1 MKKILLLLVII
12 ALTVSAMWATPV
24 GPSKAKA
31 LAQTFWN
38 LQCAQR
44 GGAEFQDISAAAGV
58 SHFYIFQNINGDG
71 FVMIS
76 GDDCAIPVLGYSDAN
91 NFETGNMPANLR
103 SWLGHYDRT
112 IGNAV
117 ADNAVATPE
126 IAQQWANLEAG
137 LLPVAG
143 TRDAIS
149 PLTFTQWDQTAP
161 FNDMCPGTSSNRSV
175 TGCAATAMA
184 QVMKYHNWPTTGT
197 GSHTY
202 SSNFMGYTYNNLS
215 ADFGNTT
222 YDWNNMLNT
231 YPYSSSGTTAQRNAV
246 ATLMYHCGV
255 AIEMGYSPEGSG
267 AYIAD
272 LYYYGAGSHASVEY
286 ALKTYFSYKTSL
298 HAEWEEDYTSA
309 QWKNLLKA
317 DLRDSLPV
325 VYSGYDENGEGGHAF
340 VCDGFNNSDL
350 FHFNWGW
357 RGHADGYFA
366 VNDLTPAPGGVGGGN
381 YDFSYGMHAI
391 FGIEPTNGGGGGGGG
406 GDDPQAS
413 AYDLQL
419 YDDFSVTPNPLQQ
432 NATAT
437 IEAVV
442 ANYGEADFVNGNFKL
457 VLETSSATLVET
469 LFEGTLNGTIASGSG
484 GRIPFQNLGPIT
496 ATPGSYKLA
505 LYYKG
510 ADESAWSYV
519 GEDLG
524 HANPMSI
531 TVVGASTPNI
541 QMNSNFSINPNPLRK
556 GQSATVSVNITNR
569 GSAAFTGKLKL
580 SLLNANN
587 QEVQVIQQK
596 NVNSAI
602 TQYST
607 DMFTFIGT
615 ISANAG
621 SYKLALYYQPTGVST
636 WTLVG
641 NTYNSNYQNPKS
653 VTVTDPTGIEEN
665 GEDALSIYPNPANDV
680 IRITSASPVMERV
693 EMFDLTGK
701 QVYSAINVR
710 SGAEINI
717 ANLTGGVYMLRIVT
731 DEGILTRKVVKK

>member
-1 MKKILLLLVII
+1 MKRILLLFVFI
-12 ALTVSAMWATPV
+12 ALSISAMWANPV
-24 GPSKAKA
+24 NPSRALT

-38 LQCAQR
+38 LQNGHR
-44 GGAEFQDISAAAGV
+44 GGAEFQDVSSAAGV
-58 SHFYIFQNINGDG
+58 NNFYIFNNINGSG
-71 FVMIS
+71 FVLIS
-76 GDDCAIPVLGYSDAN
+76 GDDCAVPVLGYSDAN
-91 NFETGNMPANLR
+91 NFETENMPANLR

-137 LLPVAG
+137 MLPVAG
-143 TRDAIS
+143 TRETVS
-149 PLTFTQWDQTAP
+149 PLLSTQWDQDAP
-161 FNDMCPGTSSNRSV
+161 FNNQCPGGSY

-184 QVMKYHNWPTTGT
+184 QVMKYHSWPTTGT
-197 GSHTY
+197 GSHSY
-202 SSNFMGYTYNNLS
+202 SSYFNGESYPNLS
-215 ADFGNTT
+215 ANFGNTT
-222 YDWNNMLNT
+222 YAWSSMLNS
-231 YPYSSSGTTAQRNAV
+231 YPYSTSGTTAQRNAV

-255 AIEMGYSPEGSG
+255 AIEMGYSTSGSG

-286 ALKTYFSYKTSL
+286 ALKTYFKYKTSI
-298 HAEWEEDYTSA
+298 HAEWEEEYTSA

-357 RGHADGYFA
+357 RGYGDGYFA
-366 VNDLTPAPGGVGGGN
+366 VNDLTPAPGGIGGGN
-381 YDFSYGMHAI
+381 YDFSYSMHAV
-391 FGIEPTNGGGGGGGG
+391 FGIEPTNGGGGGGG

-413 AYDLQL
+413 AYDIQM
-419 YDDFSVTPNPLQQ
+419 YDNFSVTPSPLQQ
-432 NATAT
+432 NATAEIEVT
-437 IEAVV
+437 I
-442 ANYGEADFVNGNFKL
+442 ANYGDADFVNGNLKL

-496 ATPGSYKLA
+496 AAPGSYKLA

-519 GEDLG
+519 GDDLG
-524 HANPMSI
+524 YANPANI

-541 QMNSNFSINPNPLRK
+541 QMNSNFSISPNPLRK
-556 GQSATVSVNITNR
+556 GQSASITAGITNR
-569 GSAAFTGKLKL
+569 GAGAFTGKLKL
-580 SLLNANN
+580 SLLNASN
-587 QEVQVIQQK
+587 QEVQMIQQK

-607 DMFTFIGT
+607 DMFTFTGT
-615 ISANAG
+615 ITVNAG
-621 SYKLALYYQPTGVST
+621 SYKVALYYQPTGAST

-665 GEDALSIYPNPANDV
+665 GDGVLSIYPNPANDV

-693 EMFDLTGK
+693 EMFDLAGK
-701 QVYSAINVR
+701 QVYSALNVA

-717 ANLTGGVYMLRIVT
+717 ADFTSGIYMLRIVT
-731 DEGILTRKVVKK
+731 DEGIITRKVVKK